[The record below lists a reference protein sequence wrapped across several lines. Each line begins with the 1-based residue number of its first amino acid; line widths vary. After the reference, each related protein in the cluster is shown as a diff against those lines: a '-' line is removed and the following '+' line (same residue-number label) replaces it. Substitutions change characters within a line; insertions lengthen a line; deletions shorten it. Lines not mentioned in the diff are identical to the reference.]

1 MMNRFSTRFFTTIFV
16 LFQLTY
22 IANASDINKEDLRKK
37 FYLSVESSSVAKAY
51 IKELTEIKTNSEPL
65 VKGYLAATCMVM
77 AKHAYNPYSKF
88 KYFIDGKNELETS
101 IAQSPDHIELRLIRF
116 AIQTNAPFFLGYS
129 EDIKQDKAFL
139 IKNFS
144 SLDRPNSGDLELKKI
159 IKTYL
164 TKSGLCTKDELALLS
179 N

>member
-1 MMNRFSTRFFTTIFV
+1 MTNRFSMRFFTILYIV
-16 LFQLTY
+16 FQVIYL
-22 IANASDINKEDLRKK
+22 AHASDISKEELRKK

-51 IKELTEIKTNSEPL
+51 IKELSEIKNNTNPL

-88 KYFIDGKNELETS
+88 KYFIDGKKELETS
-101 IAQSPDHIELRLIRF
+101 ISQSPNHIELRLIRF

-129 EDIKQDKAFL
+129 EDIKQDKMFL
-139 IKNFS
+139 IKNYTTLSF
-144 SLDRPNSGDLELKKI
+144 PNSEDLELKKI